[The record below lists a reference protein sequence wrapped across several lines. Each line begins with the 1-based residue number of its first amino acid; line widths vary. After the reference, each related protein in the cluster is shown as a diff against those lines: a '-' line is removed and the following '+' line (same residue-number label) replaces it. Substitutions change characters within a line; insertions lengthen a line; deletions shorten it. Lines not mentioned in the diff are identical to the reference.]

1 MEKKKKKGRNVSSGV
16 RKDEMGGKIKGAE
29 FIFALIA
36 TELRNCL
43 TSKIAPA
50 QANYIH
56 LLDLLLLFPLLLRL
70 PLLLF
75 LHSSLLA
82 LEAALFYSDNLAF

>member
-1 MEKKKKKGRNVSSGV
+1 MSSGV

-56 LLDLLLLFPLLLRL
+56 LLDLLLFPLLLRL

-82 LEAALFYSDNLAF
+82 LEAVLFYSDNLAF